1 MVKYH
6 RVDIGKAT
14 IVITSLELTK
24 LLHHDQELFKEVLKR
39 GKNFKRKEEKDSQY
53 EKKFAE
59 SESQQLNDLLQ

>member
-6 RVDIGKAT
+6 RIEIGKAT
-14 IVITSLELTK
+14 IVITSPELTT
-24 LLHHDQELFKEVLKR
+24 LLHHDQQLFEEVLKR